1 MNNAKKEKSIESQS
15 KVSKYFA
22 TLSLFIG
29 YNTVTVPGY
38 FGAHLTV
45 FFWLNLIYIH
55 IFVWYFIKVFISNIS
70 EKFLFNRSGGF
81 RFSVF

>member
-45 FFWLNLIYIH
+45 FFRLNLIYIH
-55 IFVWYFIKVFISNIS
+55 IFV
-70 EKFLFNRSGGF
+70 
-81 RFSVF
+81 